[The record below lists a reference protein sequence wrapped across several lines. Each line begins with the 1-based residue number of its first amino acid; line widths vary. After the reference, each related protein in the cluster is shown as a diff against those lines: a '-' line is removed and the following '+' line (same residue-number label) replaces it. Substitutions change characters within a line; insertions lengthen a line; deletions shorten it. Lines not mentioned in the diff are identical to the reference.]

1 MCFLK
6 RIFGKVCTHR
16 FTWPRFDNH
25 GRHYQ
30 ICLTCG
36 AAYEYDWDSMHST
49 GRLLDLNPK
58 SGSVPQAPSSL
69 GIK

>member
-1 MCFLK
+1 MSFLK
-6 RIFGKVCTHR
+6 RIFGRGCSHR

-36 AAYEYDWDSMHST
+36 AAYGMHPT
-49 GRLLDLNPK
+49 GRLLALDAQVRTTSAQRS
-58 SGSVPQAPSSL
+58 SGT
-69 GIK
+69 GN